1 MKSQSTSC
9 LKLLK
14 SIKAAL
20 VLECKDIEKKLVSEK
35 TVISEKKNLAVYQ
48 APKYRNETNPRKQY
62 IVKLGEIDW
71 DNDIYGFDNK
81 FIYETPTDPLDF
93 DKNDEDDSMYG
104 VAADFYAELIET
116 LSVDVCE
123 IWNEPEIISITDIN
137 GNPLKKSETNATPI
151 NKKKNLAVY
160 QAPKYRNETS
170 PRKEYI
176 IKLDKDIDW
185 GEDVYGFTPKFIY
198 VTPTD
203 PYDFDDDDDTIYG
216 VSRDFYDELIEVL
229 STSVEEIWNEP
240 EILSIEKLD
249 ESTMVTEIEK
259 TIASIKFIDDEYPT
273 GGKHIKTYRVT
284 FADELGIWEPDQN
297 MNELTVDLTTNVR
310 PITVE
315 DFGDIDTDSVE
326 FGFDTCEYYDGKQ
339 WHKDATFNESFY
351 NALCDGLIEELGYK
365 GEDPKVKSIELLKK

>member
-1 MKSQSTSC
+1 MKSQPTSC

-20 VLECKDIEKKLVSEK
+20 VLECKDIEAKLNGEK
-35 TVISEKKNLAVYQ
+35 EVVTERKLAVYK
-48 APKYRNETNPRKQY
+48 APKYRNETRPRKQY

-71 DNDIYGFDNK
+71 DNDIWGFDNK
-81 FIYETPTDPLDF
+81 FVYETSTDPFDF

-123 IWNEPEIISITDIN
+123 IWNEPEI
-137 GNPLKKSETNATPI
+137 
-151 NKKKNLAVY
+151 
-160 QAPKYRNETS
+160 
-170 PRKEYI
+170 
-176 IKLDKDIDW
+176 
-185 GEDVYGFTPKFIY
+185 
-198 VTPTD
+198 
-203 PYDFDDDDDTIYG
+203 
-216 VSRDFYDELIEVL
+216 
-229 STSVEEIWNEP
+229 
-240 EILSIEKLD
+240 LSIEEKK
-249 ESTMVTEIEK
+249 MVTEIEK
-259 TIASIKFIDDEYPT
+259 TIASIKFIDEEYPT
-273 GGKHIKTYRVT
+273 GDKHINTYRVT

-315 DFGDIDTDSVE
+315 DFGDLDNDRIE
-326 FGFDTCEYYDGKQ
+326 FGFDTCEYYDGTQ